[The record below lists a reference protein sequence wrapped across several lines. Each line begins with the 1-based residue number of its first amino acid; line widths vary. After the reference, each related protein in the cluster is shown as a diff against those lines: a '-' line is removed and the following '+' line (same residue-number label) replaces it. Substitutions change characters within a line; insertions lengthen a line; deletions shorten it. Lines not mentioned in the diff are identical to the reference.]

1 MQICEKC
8 SLIYSLYI
16 NVFTKTKNE
25 TQNSWNSAQLDIIYN
40 METILWD
47 FLMFYHFFFSPQVK
61 RSAVIINKQGVYELP
76 HELPNN
82 LRLKNDCRSSREN
95 IYNLKM
101 KIKNCSNQICEKCLI
116 KKWREDRQQAKGVP
130 ERDKFIR
137 NPRDSE
143 NLWAYVQVSH
153 LLGFPSFHYRI
164 DSLEIMCYNFSP
176 AT

>member
-1 MQICEKC
+1 
-8 SLIYSLYI
+8 
-16 NVFTKTKNE
+16 
-25 TQNSWNSAQLDIIYN
+25 

-61 RSAVIINKQGVYELP
+61 RSAVTINKQGVYKLP

-130 ERDKFIR
+130 ERGKPIR
-137 NPRDSE
+137 NLRDSE
-143 NLWAYVQVSH
+143 NLWESLKNFMVHINISCFFSSLNFWSPYNSICTSK
-153 LLGFPSFHYRI
+153 SFIRI
-164 DSLEIMCYNFSP
+164 SQLSL
-176 AT
+176 